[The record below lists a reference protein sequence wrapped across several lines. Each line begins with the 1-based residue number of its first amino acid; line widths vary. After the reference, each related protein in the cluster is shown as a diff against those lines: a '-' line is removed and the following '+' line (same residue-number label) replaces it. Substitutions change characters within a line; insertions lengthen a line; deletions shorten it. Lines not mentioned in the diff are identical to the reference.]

1 MAMLTVFSTV
11 LSGTL
16 VYVLGQIILKFFIEP
31 VQELKKT
38 IGVISHSLIERAN
51 VIYNPGI
58 GLKEIET
65 ETSKELRN
73 LVSRLQS
80 HLYLIPRYSPTA
92 QIFGLPLPA
101 KILAASKAL
110 IGLANGVDM
119 PDPNGFNAQ
128 SLKTVCNSLGIYE
141 P

>member
-38 IGVISHSLIERAN
+38 IGVISHSLIERGN
-51 VIYNPGI
+51 VIGNPGL
-58 GLKEIET
+58 GLQGFET
-65 ETSKELRN
+65 EQELRN
-73 LVSRLQS
+73 LAARLRS
-80 HLYLIPRYSPTA
+80 HLYLIPRYSATA
-92 QIFGLPLPA
+92 QIFRLPPPP
-101 KILAASKAL
+101 KILAASGAL
-110 IGLANGVDM
+110 IGLANGVNK
-119 PDPNGFNAQ
+119 PDPHRFNAQ
-128 SLKTVCNSLGIYE
+128 SLKIVCNSLGIYE

>member
-1 MAMLTVFSTV
+1 
-11 LSGTL
+11 
-16 VYVLGQIILKFFIEP
+16 
-31 VQELKKT
+31 
-38 IGVISHSLIERAN
+38 
-51 VIYNPGI
+51 
-58 GLKEIET
+58 
-65 ETSKELRN
+65 
-73 LVSRLQS
+73 
-80 HLYLIPRYSPTA
+80 LYLIPRYSPTA

-119 PDPNGFNAQ
+119 PDHNGFNAQ

>member
-1 MAMLTVFSTV
+1 MAMLAVFSTV

-51 VIYNPGI
+51 VIYNPGL
-58 GLKEIET
+58 GLKET

-73 LVSRLQS
+73 LASRLQS
-80 HLYLIPRYSPTA
+80 HLYLIPRYSATA